1 MENLKSTIQKGN
13 DVWIADTARLI
24 GNVSLGNNCSVWY
37 SAVIRADA
45 DAVILG
51 ERTNIQDGAIVH
63 VDPGFPVQTG
73 HDCIVGHGA
82 IIHGAQLGNHVLIGM
97 HATVLNGSV
106 IGDFC
111 IVGAHALVTE
121 GMQVPAY
128 SVVMGTPARVVKTI
142 SAEQIE
148 KLHKNAQAYVDL
160 GLQYLEEFGPSI

>member
-1 MENLKSTIQKGN
+1 MQHLKLPIQKGK

-24 GNVSLGNNCSVWY
+24 GNVKLGNHCSVWY

-45 DAVILG
+45 DTVVLG
-51 ERTNIQDGAIVH
+51 DRTNIQDGAIVH

-82 IIHGAQLGNHVLIGM
+82 IVHGATLGNHVLIGM
-97 HATVLNGSV
+97 HATVMNGAV

-111 IVGAHALVTE
+111 IVGAHALVPE

-128 SVVMGTPARVVKTI
+128 SVVMGMPAKIVKTL
-142 SAEQIE
+142 SEQQIE
-148 KLHKNAQAYVDL
+148 KLKKNAQAYVDL
-160 GLQYLEEFGPSI
+160 GQKYLSEFDSL

>member
-1 MENLKSTIQKGN
+1 
-13 DVWIADTARLI
+13 
-24 GNVSLGNNCSVWY
+24 
-37 SAVIRADA
+37 
-45 DAVILG
+45 
-51 ERTNIQDGAIVH
+51 
-63 VDPGFPVQTG
+63 
-73 HDCIVGHGA
+73 
-82 IIHGAQLGNHVLIGM
+82 M
-97 HATVLNGSV
+97 HATVLNGAV